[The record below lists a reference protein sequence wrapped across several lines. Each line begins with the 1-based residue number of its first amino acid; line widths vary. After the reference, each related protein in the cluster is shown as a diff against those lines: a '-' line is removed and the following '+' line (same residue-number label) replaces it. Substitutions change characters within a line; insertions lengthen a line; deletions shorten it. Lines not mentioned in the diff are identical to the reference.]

1 MTLGAVYVYVSV
13 WEFTKLTNSIL
24 LVKLLLKTPIIK
36 QRSVGLVC
44 ISVLLLFLE
53 TVNIHIFSPFKS
65 LEPSRSHYGLNN
77 HLYHHL
83 LTTPAFKL

>member
-24 LVKLLLKTPIIK
+24 LVKLLFKNCMVK
-36 QRSVGLVC
+36 RSVNLVC